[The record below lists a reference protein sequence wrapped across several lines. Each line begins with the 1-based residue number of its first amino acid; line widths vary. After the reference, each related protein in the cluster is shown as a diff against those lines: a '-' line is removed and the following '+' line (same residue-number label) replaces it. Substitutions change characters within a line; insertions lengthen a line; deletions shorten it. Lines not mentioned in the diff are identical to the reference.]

1 MIEYTTKP
9 VLYDIGVKNGTK
21 KNQNSRLCT
30 TSAIKARPDSFGL
43 LTASAVFFWSHANR
57 AYV

>member
-1 MIEYTTKP
+1 

-30 TSAIKARPDSFGL
+30 TSAIKAGPVSFGL
-43 LTASAVFFWSHANR
+43 LAASAAFSWRHANC
-57 AYV
+57 AEV